1 MKICPVCHGDFYQRT
16 AKGKQGTIELD
27 VCEGCGGIWFDNQEL
42 RETVHVED
50 VIQHAT
56 QLDHKKAKYC
66 PRCGALLKPNHKTTA
81 THNISEYKCLD
92 CRGELVVGIT
102 MKKKVTRRMGVLFT
116 VLGLGLVGLF
126 SYLTVNFTTST
137 EIRAT
142 DLISKPIIT
151 QLSSLETS
159 ITFTTSTPI
168 RTELILTA
176 PYLSNKRRVV
186 VSSTPRTIHQ
196 LTIDGLVLNQQHSY
210 QIVLI
215 DNKGA
220 ERLSSKYR
228 YTPR

>member
-1 MKICPVCHGDFYQRT
+1 MTGVQTCALP
-16 AKGKQGTIELD
+16 
-27 VCEGCGGIWFDNQEL
+27 IW
-42 RETVHVED
+42 
-50 VIQHAT
+50 
-56 QLDHKKAKYC
+56 
-66 PRCGALLKPNHKTTA
+66 
-81 THNISEYKCLD
+81 
-92 CRGELVVGIT
+92 
-102 MKKKVTRRMGVLFT
+102 
-116 VLGLGLVGLF
+116 LGLVGLF

-220 ERLSSKYR
+220 ERDRKSTRLNSSHIPLSRMPSSA
-228 YTPR
+228 